1 LTVIEAEAGEMHP
14 AAFVTVKVYVPA
26 GIPLAVNEVPEPV
39 TSVPPGLRV
48 RVHVPV
54 EGNPLIPTLPV
65 VTAQVG

>member
-1 LTVIEAEAGEMHP
+1 MTDADEGEMHP
-14 AAFVTVKVYVPA
+14 AALVTVKVQVPA
-26 GIPLAVNEVPEPV
+26 GIALAVKVAPVPV

-48 RVHVPV
+48 RVQVPE